1 MFKAGLDQPCEA
13 FETVRMDGGTGC
25 NVTSKYRDYRAGLK
39 VRNHVHA
46 GSTGGSSTLLHSHQN
61 ERCSSILELSAP
73 SQPGLLAANPRLVN
87 LYFTAQGFPN
97 CVHHC
102 PTEFVKH
109 HPRSLVTR
117 KTELTLQEQ
126 CGNAA
131 LIRGHQIRRPEPV
144 GQRNLGPMQN
154 RPGCQRNLVS
164 AFGALLAP
172 LIHQF
177 IRLIVPTSG
186 TGKPIRPT
194 TRPQILLASLFRG
207 EIGLKLT
214 QRLGEW
220 RSGHPNTLPIGAC

>member
-1 MFKAGLDQPCEA
+1 MLKAGLNETCEA
-13 FETVRMDGGTGC
+13 FETVRMNGGTGC
-25 NVTSKYRDYRAGLK
+25 NVTSKYRNYRAGLK

-46 GSTGGSSTLLHSHQN
+46 GSTGGSSALLHNHQN
-61 ERCSSILELSAP
+61 ERRSSTLELPTP
-73 SQPGLLAANPRLVN
+73 SQPGLLAADPRLIN
-87 LYFTAQGFPN
+87 LYLPAQGLPN

-102 PTEFVKH
+102 PAEFVKH

-126 CGNAA
+126 SGNAT
-131 LIRGHQIRRPEPV
+131 LIRSHQIRRPEPV

-164 AFGALLAP
+164 ALGALLAP

-177 IRLIVPTSG
+177 IRLIVPTSW

-194 TRPQILLASLFRG
+194 TRPQISLASLFRG
-207 EIGLKLT
+207 EVGLKLT
-214 QRLGEW
+214 QCLGE
-220 RSGHPNTLPIGAC
+220 RQSGHTNTLPIGAC